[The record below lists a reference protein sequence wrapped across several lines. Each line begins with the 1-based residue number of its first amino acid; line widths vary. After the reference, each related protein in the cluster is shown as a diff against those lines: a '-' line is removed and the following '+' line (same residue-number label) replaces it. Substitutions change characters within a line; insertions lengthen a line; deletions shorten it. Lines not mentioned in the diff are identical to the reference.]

1 MDHIFL
7 GFSVFLAC
15 IVEMVEAL
23 TIVLAIGVTRGWRS
37 TLLAAGAA
45 AAVLGGVVGLS
56 WRALEHVSTSSIVV
70 LHWIWLVVGALLLVF
85 GLQWLRKAVLR
96 YVGVMPL
103 HDEEEKYKQVR
114 AQSKKAGKDVQNGI
128 DWYAFVVVF
137 KGVLLEGL
145 EVVFIVLTFGFA
157 QANMGLGALA
167 ALAAFVL
174 VALLGAV
181 LHRPLA
187 RLPENAMKFAVGV
200 ILTTFGTYFGAEG
213 VGVMWPHGQVAI
225 LFILAFYLS
234 ACGGLAILFLA
245 RPVTRGARRAVR

>member
-1 MDHIFL
+1 MNHIFL

-23 TIVLAIGVTRGWRS
+23 TIVLAIGTTRGWRS

-45 AAVLGGVVGLS
+45 FIILGGVVGVA
-56 WRALEHVSTSSIVV
+56 WRTLEHVSASSNVT
-70 LHWIWLVVGALLLVF
+70 LHWIWLIVGALLLIF

-96 YVGVMPL
+96 YVGIMPL
-103 HDEEEKYKQVR
+103 HDEEEKYDRMQ
-114 AQSKKAGKDVQNGI
+114 AQSKKAGKDVRSGI

-145 EVVFIVLTFGFA
+145 EVVFIVLTFGVA

-174 VALLGAV
+174 VALLGAL

-187 RLPENAMKFAVGV
+187 RLPENTMKFAVGI

-213 VGVMWPHGQVAI
+213 VGVVWPHGQTAI

-234 ACGGLAILFLA
+234 VCGCVALAFLT
-245 RPVTRGARRAVR
+245 RPDQGGKRAVR